1 MSQGVFTDAKDLLLI
16 ALGLSAVVYVWYL
29 VRDFSRRRRAQREAD
44 APITPVAPTRG
55 GLATGFLT
63 NFFDTL
69 GVGSYAPTTAIF
81 RFWKMVP
88 DEQIP
93 GTMNVGHTLPT
104 VAEAF
109 IFTQIVPIDARTLIL
124 MIIASVAG
132 AWLGASVV
140 TSWPRRV
147 VQIAMGCA
155 LFAAAALMLPGLL
168 NLMPATGVALSL
180 SGWKL
185 GVAISVNFVL
195 GALMTL
201 GIGLYAPCMIMMSL
215 LGMSPTAAFPVMTG
229 SCALLMPVASIR
241 FLRSGRYD
249 ARALLGLLVG
259 GIPAVLIAAFLVKSL
274 PVLVMKWLVVV
285 VVVYTASS
293 LLRTAARER
302 AAAGIVTLPAD

>member
-1 MSQGVFTDAKDLLLI
+1 MNPSVFTDAKDLLLI

-29 VRDFSRRRRAQREAD
+29 ARDFSQRRRAQREAGV
-44 APITPVAPTRG
+44 PITPVAPTRG

-155 LFAAAALMLPGLL
+155 LFVAAALMLPGLL

-274 PVLVMKWLVVV
+274 PVMVMKWLVVV
-285 VVVYTASS
+285 VVVYTATS

-302 AAAGIVTLPAD
+302 ASAAVTA